1 MIRKRWRLFAWSLL
15 SAALLVLACWP
26 LIIWWHVSNG
36 VPLMPAA
43 FETLLWPLAALG
55 LGLAARGVWA
65 ACRPAVT
72 SSGPAAR
79 PAARTIRRTPD
90 PQRLLRRSG
99 AGAGASL
106 GAPFRIAPQCFC
118 ILSPRTCELEHQ
130 STLLEIIR
138 LCSRGDAFLSMIF
151 IHLSQSWHGKP
162 STA

>member
-106 GAPFRIAPQCFC
+106 GAPSATRLNASASSRHALAS
-118 ILSPRTCELEHQ
+118 LS
-130 STLLEIIR
+130 IK
-138 LCSRGDAFLSMIF
+138 SRCLGSSAFAAERMHS
-151 IHLSQSWHGKP
+151 S
-162 STA
+162 A